1 MTLVDL
7 ARAIAPKAEIE
18 VIGIRAGEKLHE
30 VLISEDEARTTVEM
44 EDMFVVQPAEAFWF
58 GREWEKRGELC
69 VEGFRYASNTNPQW
83 LSIEQIRQMVA
94 PFEADYA
101 QGKLD

>member
-7 ARAIAPKAEIE
+7 ARAIAPNAEID
-18 VIGIRAGEKLHE
+18 VIGIRPGEKLHE

-69 VEGFRYASNTNPQW
+69 AEGFRYASNTNPQW